1 MSHVVML
8 QCGCGWKI
16 QGTSEEYVRKRP
28 NRRGERE
35 RTEKTTGEKEQGGG
49 VQLKAIDKLF
59 EE

>member
-1 MSHVVML
+1 MWLCNSVDVVGRSRALVKSMFEKDL
-8 QCGCGWKI
+8 TEVG
-16 QGTSEEYVRKRP
+16 RK
-28 NRRGERE
+28 